1 MKIALVTPPVAAD
14 PIHPYSALPVLSG
27 FLKAHGFDQVEQR
40 DLSIEGLDYLMSP
53 SYLEQAAQRCA
64 RNFAA
69 FNEQPSLEPR
79 EMISYQMMGNALRNS
94 GRIVANI
101 EKAKAILRCQDF
113 YNPHRMY
120 WARRM
125 VSWAYNLLSGA
136 FHPTVLASGTYS
148 TPRIYFSKS
157 WQIQEGVEDEASNP
171 YMDFYDHVVLDWLAD
186 TDPDLFGISIT
197 YQSQFIP
204 ALALAR
210 RIKRE
215 GLKCHVTLG
224 GGFVSWMSHYEG
236 GARTMLKYADSFVVN
251 EGESALVQLADRLRT
266 HQDKPSLTQVNNIV
280 LEIDGK
286 LVRGPSQMED
296 IDSLV
301 TPDFGT
307 LFESGYHAPESI
319 YLYQSSRGCYAGCAF
334 CCVSKHQKAFGYR
347 RRNLD
352 LIMEDIKTLAEHNR
366 IASHGEK
373 DFYLFIADDT
383 HSPPHL
389 RALSKRLI
397 EEKIDVRWM
406 CEARLDKG
414 FDQETCDLIY
424 EAGCRHIF
432 FGMESAN
439 ERVLKTMQKGTHLK
453 FMREALVNTATAGIG
468 SYVSLVIGFPTE
480 TREEAEDTI
489 RFIREHEPYIF
500 TVGFNP
506 FILARGSY
514 VHMFP
519 EQFGVTL
526 KPDPESDIQ
535 IVFDYDVTTGLDQKE
550 SRDLAI
556 RAQAEWF
563 EKRTRPRDFSL
574 SLFDGYTLLYLAKH
588 NLRFVD
594 DLFADVDPLGTQN
607 RQKRETL
614 QYVTDS
620 VWSNIGRSQ
629 LAHG

>member
-14 PIHPYSALPVLSG
+14 PIHPYSALPVLTG
-27 FLKAHGFDQVEQR
+27 FLNAHGFDQVEQR
-40 DLSIEGLDYLMSP
+40 DLSIEGLDYLLSAD
-53 SYLEQAAQRCA
+53 YLRKAADQVA
-64 RNFAA
+64 RNFAR
-69 FNEQPSLEPR
+69 FNENAELTPR
-79 EMISYQMMGNALRNS
+79 EATAYQMMGSSLRNAN
-94 GRIVANI
+94 RIFESI
-101 EKAKAILRCQDF
+101 DKAKAILHGEDF
-113 YNPHRMY
+113 YNPKRMY
-120 WARRM
+120 WARRIIG
-125 VSWAYNLLSGA
+125 WAYNLLSGA
-136 FHPTVLASGTYS
+136 NYPTVIASGTFS
-148 TPRIYFSKS
+148 MPNVYFSKS
-157 WQIQEGVEDEASNP
+157 WQIQEGVEDEQHNP
-171 YMDFYDHVVLDWLAD
+171 FLDFYDHVFLDWLAD
-186 TDPDLFGISIT
+186 YSPDLVGLSIT

-215 GLKCHVTLG
+215 GFKCHVTLG
-224 GGFVSWMSHYEG
+224 GGFVSWMAHYPAG
-236 GARTMLKYADSFVVN
+236 SRTMLKYVDSFVVN

-266 HQDKPSLTQVNNIV
+266 HRDKESLTGVNNIV
-280 LEIDGK
+280 LEIGGE

-296 IDSLV
+296 IDSLA
-301 TPDFGT
+301 TPSFGR
-307 LFESGYHAPESI
+307 LFANPYHAPDPI

-334 CCVSKHQKAFGYR
+334 CCVSKHQKDFGYR

-352 LIMEDIKTLAEHNR
+352 LIIQDIKGLTEHNR
-366 IASHGEK
+366 QQGRDDE
-373 DFYLFIADDT
+373 DFFLFIADDT

-389 RALSKRLI
+389 RALSNRLLGEGLNI
-397 EEKIDVRWM
+397 RWM

-414 FDQETCDLIY
+414 FDKETCELMY
-424 EAGCRHIF
+424 RAGCRHVF

-439 ERVLKTMQKGTHLK
+439 ERVLKVMMKGTHLK
-453 FMREALVNTATAGIG
+453 NMSEGLRNIAGAGIG

-489 RFIREHEPYIF
+489 RFVREHEPYIF

-519 EQFGVTL
+519 QQFGVTL

-535 IVFDYDVTTGLDQKE
+535 IVFDYDVATGMGQQE

-556 RAQAEWF
+556 RAQTEWF
-563 EKRTRPRDFSL
+563 QNRTRPRDFSL
-574 SLFDGYTLLYLAKH
+574 SLFDGYTLLYLAKY

-594 DLFADVDPLGTQN
+594 ELFADVDPLGDQN
-607 RQKRETL
+607 RQKMDTM
-614 QYVTDS
+614 QYIPDS

-629 LAHG
+629 LAHA